1 MQHVARCLCLFWLGP
16 EKYRRR
22 LQPERFMKTISAL
35 QEKVVTT
42 GLSHSCCMGN
52 VGGTVHPQLLGGEV
66 LSSSVCIYE
75 DVVRS

>member
-1 MQHVARCLCLFWLGP
+1 
-16 EKYRRR
+16 
-22 LQPERFMKTISAL
+22 MKTISAL

-42 GLSHSCCMGN
+42 GLSLSCCMGN

-75 DVVRS
+75 DVVRYSYHIHKPEKNILVLF